1 MSRSEELA
9 AKAARLKQQQ
19 QDRDSR
25 TSVPTEVR
33 PPAEIRVRPVR
44 LTLDVSPADHTAL
57 ARWSLDASAELG
69 RARVAG
75 QELMRALLRR
85 ALADPELRRLVVED
99 IATAPPA

>member
-1 MSRSEELA
+1 MSRAEELA

-19 QDRDSR
+19 HDKETRS
-25 TSVPTEVR
+25 SVPTEVR
-33 PPAEIRVRPVR
+33 APSEIRVRPVR
-44 LTLDVSPADHTAL
+44 LTLDVAPADHAAL

-85 ALADPELRRLVVED
+85 ALADPELRRLVVDD
-99 IATAPPA
+99 IAAAPPA